1 MLSLVLMGAS
11 LGGCASGGAERS
23 YNGSGQGS
31 GGPTGG
37 GPSGGSGAASSTG
50 ADGTTAGQSST
61 SLGSGGSQSVPLPMG
76 TDPEALLPTRIRRLS
91 NAEYDA
97 STAAL
102 LGTSER
108 LASSFAPD
116 SRQSG
121 YTVNDAQRVDAVLV
135 KQLFSA
141 AETLAAQARP
151 NFAQLAP
158 CDGGADPESCAQAF
172 IDSFGA
178 KAYRRPLE
186 SDEALGLLDVYRVG
200 AEGASYEDGI
210 ELVIRALLQSAGF
223 LYLTE
228 LGNGAPDANGVV
240 TLTPHELA
248 SSLSYLITAGPP
260 DQPLLDA
267 ALSGKL
273 ATPEGRTEQLLRL
286 RQEMK
291 AQSDERLVRVL
302 REWISLDRIEST
314 AKDSNIYP
322 LFDQVKSAMV
332 EESTSFIRT
341 VLDESKGSVAEL
353 LGADWS
359 ITSNND
365 LIQLYGAQ
373 AQSGGRVSMP
383 TRRGIINQGAFL
395 SVHAHA
401 HESTPVLRGLAIA
414 RRIAC
419 LSIPSPSSLNINVVP
434 PVPDPNQTTRER
446 FAVHSTDPE
455 CANCHS
461 TIDAFGNAF
470 EQFDGMGQYRETEN
484 SRPVDSTTVISVGV
498 DFDGSYQDSNELA
511 EALAQSPDVR
521 SCFARQLFRAAVA
534 RSDNSITKAENA
546 FVAEVEALPLEQQG
560 NVIDALVTLVSGPL
574 FTHRRTP

>member
-1 MLSLVLMGAS
+1 
-11 LGGCASGGAERS
+11 
-23 YNGSGQGS
+23 
-31 GGPTGG
+31 
-37 GPSGGSGAASSTG
+37 
-50 ADGTTAGQSST
+50 
-61 SLGSGGSQSVPLPMG
+61 
-76 TDPEALLPTRIRRLS
+76 
-91 NAEYDA
+91 
-97 STAAL
+97 
-102 LGTSER
+102 
-108 LASSFAPD
+108 
-116 SRQSG
+116 
-121 YTVNDAQRVDAVLV
+121 
-135 KQLFSA
+135 
-141 AETLAAQARP
+141 
-151 NFAQLAP
+151 
-158 CDGGADPESCAQAF
+158 
-172 IDSFGA
+172 
-178 KAYRRPLE
+178 
-186 SDEALGLLDVYRVG
+186 
-200 AEGASYEDGI
+200 
-210 ELVIRALLQSAGF
+210 
-223 LYLTE
+223 
-228 LGNGAPDANGVV
+228 
-240 TLTPHELA
+240 
-248 SSLSYLITAGPP
+248 
-260 DQPLLDA
+260 
-267 ALSGKL
+267 
-273 ATPEGRTEQLLRL
+273 
-286 RQEMK
+286 
-291 AQSDERLVRVL
+291 
-302 REWISLDRIEST
+302 
-314 AKDSNIYP
+314 
-322 LFDQVKSAMV
+322 
-332 EESTSFIRT
+332 
-341 VLDESKGSVAEL
+341 
-353 LGADWS
+353 
-359 ITSNND
+359 
-365 LIQLYGAQ
+365 
-373 AQSGGRVSMP
+373 MP

>member
-61 SLGSGGSQSVPLPMG
+61 SSGSGGSQSVPLPMG

-267 ALSGKL
+267 ALSG
-273 ATPEGRTEQLLRL
+273 
-286 RQEMK
+286 
-291 AQSDERLVRVL
+291 
-302 REWISLDRIEST
+302 
-314 AKDSNIYP
+314 
-322 LFDQVKSAMV
+322 
-332 EESTSFIRT
+332 
-341 VLDESKGSVAEL
+341 
-353 LGADWS
+353 
-359 ITSNND
+359 
-365 LIQLYGAQ
+365 
-373 AQSGGRVSMP
+373 
-383 TRRGIINQGAFL
+383 
-395 SVHAHA
+395 
-401 HESTPVLRGLAIA
+401 
-414 RRIAC
+414 
-419 LSIPSPSSLNINVVP
+419 
-434 PVPDPNQTTRER
+434 
-446 FAVHSTDPE
+446 
-455 CANCHS
+455 
-461 TIDAFGNAF
+461 
-470 EQFDGMGQYRETEN
+470 
-484 SRPVDSTTVISVGV
+484 
-498 DFDGSYQDSNELA
+498 
-511 EALAQSPDVR
+511 
-521 SCFARQLFRAAVA
+521 
-534 RSDNSITKAENA
+534 
-546 FVAEVEALPLEQQG
+546 
-560 NVIDALVTLVSGPL
+560 
-574 FTHRRTP
+574 